1 MPLQDNLN
9 TNNNP
14 SAGSLQPLEPGLN
27 LNATK
32 LYRTKQD
39 GSVNAAHTAVI
50 DYAIAQ
56 AQGKP
61 EVTIII
67 NGSNYLFRVH
77 GVDTNDVS
85 KLTFG

>member
-1 MPLQDNLN
+1 MPLQDTLN

-14 SAGSLQPLEPGLN
+14 SAGSLQPILPGLN
-27 LNATK
+27 LSATK

-39 GSVNAAHTAVI
+39 GSVNTAHTAVI

-61 EVTIII
+61 EVTITI
-67 NGSNYLFRVH
+67 NGADFLFRIH

-85 KLTFG
+85 KLKFG